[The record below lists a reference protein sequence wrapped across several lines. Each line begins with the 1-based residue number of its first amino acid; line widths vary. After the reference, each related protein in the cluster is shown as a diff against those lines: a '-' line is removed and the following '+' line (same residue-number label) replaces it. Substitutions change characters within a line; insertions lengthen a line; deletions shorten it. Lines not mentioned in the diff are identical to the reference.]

1 MKLLVLF
8 FVSFVALTAICSAEG
23 YRLSGKAG
31 DYSVAM
37 TFGQA
42 RPVEGENRIEIA
54 IKNKAARPVTDAHV
68 KVEYLMPS
76 LPGRAPM
83 MDYATTAKP
92 LGTVYEATLNLN
104 MKGEWK
110 AVVTVERGKQK
121 KTVSLPFE
129 VK

>member
-1 MKLLVLF
+1 MRLLILF
-8 FVSFVALTAICSAEG
+8 FALFMALAAICSAEE
-23 YRLSGKAG
+23 YQLSGKAG
-31 DYSVAM
+31 DYNVVM

-42 RPVEGENRIEIA
+42 RPVEGENRTEVA
-54 IKNKAARPVTDAHV
+54 ITDKASRPVTDAHV

-76 LPGRAPM
+76 FPGRAPM

-92 LGTVYEATLNLN
+92 LGMVYEATLNLT

-121 KTVSLPFE
+121 NTVSFPFE